1 MLSVHSRKFAAKNI
15 RGFRLARVRIAMKTT
30 VVCGLLGSGKTTFIR
45 NFVANRWEKTVVLV
59 NDFGKAG
66 IDGEIFSAGGI
77 ESVEL
82 PSGCVCCTLKF
93 DLITTIQ
100 RIIKQFSPEHL
111 VIEPSGVA
119 SPSGVLEALESAGVG
134 KATVIGVV
142 NATEFTELYGSGM
155 YGSFFENQIVNSD
168 IILVNKTD
176 LADESAIVAAEQ
188 LINSINPRAVLL
200 RARNA
205 VIDIPLPDISHPLPL
220 QERAGVR
227 GSVPGLRP
235 AHLHFET
242 LSFKLAQGI
251 DLVSV
256 RKLFNNLAQGKFGR
270 VARSKA
276 LIDTSK
282 GPYRF
287 DIAFGKVD
295 IVRFDKAIEESRLVV
310 IGEKLNA
317 AAIQKAA
324 AAFHPIDFCSD
335 R

>member
-1 MLSVHSRKFAAKNI
+1 
-15 RGFRLARVRIAMKTT
+15 MKTT

-45 NFVANRWEKTVVLV
+45 NFVTNRSEKTVVLV

-66 IDGEIFSAGGI
+66 IDGEVLSAGGI

-82 PSGCVCCTLKF
+82 PSGCGCCTLKF

-100 RIIKQFSPEHL
+100 RIVKQFSPEHL

-134 KATVIGVV
+134 MATVIGIVD
-142 NATEFTELYGSGM
+142 ATEFTELYESGM
-155 YGSFFENQIVNSD
+155 YGSFFEDQIRNSD
-168 IILVNKTD
+168 IILVNKVD
-176 LADESAIVAAEQ
+176 LAEESVIAGAEQ
-188 LINSINPRAVLL
+188 LIASINPLAVLL
-200 RARNA
+200 RTKNA
-205 VIDIPLPDISHPLPL
+205 LITLPLPDIFHPLPSW
-220 QERAGVR
+220 ERAGVR
-227 GSVPGLRP
+227 VDVPAKKP

-242 LSFKLAQGI
+242 QSFKLMEGI
-251 DLVSV
+251 ELVLMQ
-256 RKLFNNLAQGKFGR
+256 KLFDDLSRGAFGQ
-270 VARSKA
+270 VARAKA

-287 DIAFGKVD
+287 DITFGKLD

-317 AAIQKAA
+317 AGIQKAVELVRQA
-324 AAFHPIDFCSD
+324 
-335 R
+335 